1 MSDPLRDSIPYFRT
15 WLALTDNK
23 IKGWNKDQAGN
34 VKELENKVEA
44 ATRCLAAAKKM
55 KCYDLQEEFAD
66 IVFQIQEKVD
76 VAKKKLALI
85 ENS

>member
-1 MSDPLRDSIPYFRT
+1 MSDPLRDNIPYFRT
-15 WLALTDNK
+15 WLALTDNR

-34 VKELENKVEA
+34 VKELEEKVESA
-44 ATRCLAAAKKM
+44 KRCLAAAKNL

-66 IVFQIQEKVD
+66 IVVQIQEKVD

>member
-44 ATRCLAAAKKM
+44 AKRCLAAAKKM
-55 KCYDLQEEFAD
+55 KCYDLLEEFAD
-66 IVFQIQEKVD
+66 IVYQIQEKVE